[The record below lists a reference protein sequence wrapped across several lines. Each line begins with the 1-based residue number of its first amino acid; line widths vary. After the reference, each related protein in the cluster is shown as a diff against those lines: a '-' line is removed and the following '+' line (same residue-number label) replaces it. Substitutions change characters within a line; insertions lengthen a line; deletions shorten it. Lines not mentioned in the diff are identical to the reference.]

1 VPLNEKYSRFDH
13 ADGQTIIEFEFV
25 VPNDVLDRTDLLADA
40 LKDLIPEEGKQ
51 QASGDELETSTG
63 ELLQLVGQ
71 MARKAP
77 EWKQVL
83 PQKQDSLMQHDPL
96 YQTYAS
102 FPPSQLAAVVQLLTA
117 PAEITA
123 EIEGSNMVRSGF
135 TVRYNSRFADLPG
148 SRVFVNRNPVI
159 ESICVYVLNK
169 PNMFNFDTI
178 NTTVDTIIRLD
189 DTLDN
194 GDPAPV
200 ETLTIDIGKSWFI
213 VGFTDGFDSSLTIDA
228 ALKDTAAKVERHG
241 AQWYLQL
248 NEEEVEGVSH
258 KKLPSIVNN
267 GNLDAALWP
276 PTSSK
281 VTSMRIWLEAWDDM
295 LNEYFRPKGSTLKE
309 VRVAFKYTE
318 EYLEAH

>member
-1 VPLNEKYSRFDH
+1 
-13 ADGQTIIEFEFV
+13 
-25 VPNDVLDRTDLLADA
+25 
-40 LKDLIPEEGKQ
+40 
-51 QASGDELETSTG
+51 
-63 ELLQLVGQ
+63 
-71 MARKAP
+71 
-77 EWKQVL
+77 
-83 PQKQDSLMQHDPL
+83 
-96 YQTYAS
+96 
-102 FPPSQLAAVVQLLTA
+102 
-117 PAEITA
+117 
-123 EIEGSNMVRSGF
+123 
-135 TVRYNSRFADLPG
+135 
-148 SRVFVNRNPVI
+148 
-159 ESICVYVLNK
+159 
-169 PNMFNFDTI
+169 
-178 NTTVDTIIRLD
+178 VDTIIRLD